1 MVGVLVL
8 FVLFLLYVCFFFVV
22 VVVGVVVIGNCD
34 VDVASVSVVVSVV
47 GDVVGVRVVD
57 GNIGDDGWLGWRR

>member
-1 MVGVLVL
+1 ML